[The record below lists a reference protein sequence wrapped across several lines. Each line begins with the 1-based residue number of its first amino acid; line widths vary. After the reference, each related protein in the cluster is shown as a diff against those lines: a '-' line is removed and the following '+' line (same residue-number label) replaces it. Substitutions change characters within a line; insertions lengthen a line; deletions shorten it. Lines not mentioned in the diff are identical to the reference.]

1 MVGAYCHECGKK
13 RGDSRVSIRRLLS
26 EMFRGILDIESRLA
40 KTLWLLM
47 AKPGALTSAYLEGRR
62 KSFISPAR
70 LYLFSSMIFGV
81 GLAASDSFL
90 KVSFQGGTPDRDA
103 WLRTWLWSVLFMTPV
118 FAALLVLVVRR
129 GYYFA
134 EHFVFTLHLHAFGFL
149 LAGFALIVLF
159 LSSSIALDISVFLGI
174 PIVIVLYLTIA
185 FRRHYAM
192 SRLVAVLSSMA
203 VTSIYIVIQWVAWV
217 AIGYLVNGMAL

>member
-1 MVGAYCHECGKK
+1 
-13 RGDSRVSIRRLLS
+13 
-26 EMFRGILDIESRLA
+26 MFRWILDIESKLA
-40 KTLWLLM
+40 KTLWLLLV
-47 AKPGALTSAYLEGRR
+47 KPGALTSAYLEGRR

-103 WLRTWLWSVLFMTPV
+103 WLRAWVWSVLFMTPV

-149 LAGFALIVLF
+149 LAGFAFLVLF
-159 LSSSIALDISVFLGI
+159 LSSSIALNISVLLGI
-174 PIVIVLYLTIA
+174 PIVIVVYLTIA

-192 SRLVAVLSSMA
+192 SWLVSVLSSLA
-203 VTSIYIVIQWVAWV
+203 VTSIYLVIQWSTWV
-217 AIGYLVNGMAL
+217 MIGYIVNEMPLNSPEV